1 MAVRLFFD
9 KMNYQLIFYTTMAKL
24 QQTNEMTMANGNFFS
39 SEGRLQYKGK
49 TYAECLPFEKEQ
61 FNKALSKA
69 RGTDFASQLARA
81 ILPLFLQYSPMKKK
95 ELTVDNRVKDAIFG
109 RILEKLAPD
118 DCNTSERWVLSA
130 THNNYDVAIY
140 GEYAGDKIEYEV
152 EAYKEVRGEWIALE
166 LTEAQRDALESKSY
180 AEYRA
185 CERREVEERYELARE
200 EAENAGWYD
209 EEMRVTSDWYSL

>member
-1 MAVRLFFD
+1 
-9 KMNYQLIFYTTMAKL
+9 
-24 QQTNEMTMANGNFFS
+24 MTMANDKIFS
-39 SEGRLQYKGK
+39 YEGRLQYKGK
-49 TYAECLPFEKEQ
+49 TYAECLPFEKQ
-61 FNKALSKA
+61 AFNKELSKA

-166 LTEAQRDALESKSY
+166 LTEAQRDALERKSRT
-180 AEYRA
+180 EFSV
-185 CERREVEERYELARE
+185 CEKREEAERYELARE